1 MLCVSKSVASTRR
14 LSSKIRRL
22 MRFKR
27 DLPIR
32 RQGRKLRPSRRRL
45 KLRKRKMKPPGLTRN
60 VRLSP
65 RRLKKSLPLLRS
77 PFLRKLKSARDVKT

>member
-32 RQGRKLRPSRRRL
+32 RQGRKLRPSRKRLKPKRRRL
-45 KLRKRKMKPPGLTRN
+45 KSPGLTRS

-65 RRLKKSLPLLRS
+65 RMLKKSIPLLRS